1 MGSEGEGQGR
11 IHSEN
16 PFADPVEARSP
27 ARRLRGR
34 LPAPVTL
41 WTAGSEQTATGL
53 TVSSMLVA
61 EGEPSLVV
69 GLVSPMTDLFE
80 AIQEAGRWVVHV
92 LEQRD
97 RELSERF
104 AGLRPSPGG
113 LFMGLGVEGSAHGP
127 VLTSL
132 RSRAYC
138 SLTGSEDAGYH
149 QLLRGRID
157 SIELVEEGDPLVH
170 LRGRYR
176 QLGTSETES

>member
-1 MGSEGEGQGR
+1 MSNEGEGQGR

-16 PFADPVEARSP
+16 PFADPIEARAP

-41 WTAGSEQTATGL
+41 WTAGSLESATGL

-80 AIQEAGRWVVHV
+80 VIQETGKWVVHV
-92 LEQRD
+92 LEQGD

-113 LFMGLGVEGSAHGP
+113 LFTGLVVEASEHGP
-127 VLTSL
+127 VLASL

-138 SLTGSEDAGYH
+138 SLTGWDQAGYH
-149 QLLRGRID
+149 QLLRGHID
-157 SIELVEEGDPLVH
+157 SIELAEEGDPLVH

-176 QLGTSETES
+176 QLGGPENER